1 VDIILNLFQDAFL
14 LFVTLAFIAAVL
26 FLEGL
31 YLAWNAYKGPEAKQ
45 IERRLRAMAAGA
57 GGAEASIMKQRL
69 LSNTPGLEQLLQNIP
84 RVQQLDRLLQQS
96 GLTWTVGHFIG
107 LTVLTGIVSFLVTR
121 FLRVPW
127 PITLVVAVATSVLPF
142 LYVLRTRQKRM
153 QTIAEQLPDALD
165 LISRA
170 LRAGHAF
177 PTGLQMVGEEMPD
190 PIAGEFRIT
199 HDEVNYGVAMQNA
212 LVNLATRVPSTDLNY
227 FVIAVLIQRETG
239 GNLTEMLRNLSH
251 LIRERLK
258 LLGKI
263 RVLSAEG
270 RLSAW
275 ILSILPFALAAVIN
289 VINPDF
295 MSVLWI
301 DPMGN
306 TMISSMLI
314 LMAVGILWMRKI
326 IKIHV

>member
-1 VDIILNLFQDAFL
+1 MDIILNLFQDAFL

-96 GLTWTVGHFIG
+96 GLTWTVAHFIG
-107 LTVLTGIVSFLVTR
+107 LTVLTGIVSFVVTR

-127 PITLVVAVATSVLPF
+127 PITLVVAVATSVIPF

-177 PTGLQMVGEEMPD
+177 PAGLQMVGEEMPD